1 MRQTPHTQSCTP
13 TTDKRQDLRH
23 GDAQKATN
31 RGENRNLGTEAPGG
45 CQDPGLPEVPGA
57 QRAARTHLDVVIL
70 GARHHQVVVA
80 RRLVYR
86 QAHHGPDVAA
96 QLPDGLQPTE
106 TGGWG
111 QLSQKSSPKSFP
123 QQAKVPPSP
132 ALTPRGAPS
141 LLITPLGPKIPYY
154 YYSRHLLLLTRLSLS
169 PGGSFWVPPSRGKP
183 PRRAVLPSPA
193 QLPDADGVAGGGV
206 ERGAGGVERDLVDL
220 VLPLHAGDRA
230 GGGPGARV
238 PRDHL
243 ARRSRGRRG
252 GGWMDGWGTVRDR
265 RQRSGP
271 R

>member
-13 TTDKRQDLRH
+13 TTDKRQDLRR

-31 RGENRNLGTEAPGG
+31 RGENINLGTEAPGG

-80 RRLVYR
+80 RCLVYR

-106 TGGWG
+106 PKGWD
-111 QLSQKSSPKSFP
+111 QLSQKSSPKSLP

-169 PGGSFWVPPSRGKP
+169 PGGPFGYLRAEGSPPGEPSCPHLLSSQMRTE
-183 PRRAVLPSPA
+183 LP
-193 QLPDADGVAGGGV
+193 VA
-206 ERGAGGVERDLVDL
+206 A
-220 VLPLHAGDRA
+220 
-230 GGGPGARV
+230 
-238 PRDHL
+238 
-243 ARRSRGRRG
+243 
-252 GGWMDGWGTVRDR
+252 
-265 RQRSGP
+265 
-271 R
+271 

>member
-1 MRQTPHTQSCTP
+1 MHKKPQTEV
-13 TTDKRQDLRH
+13 KIEIWARRH
-23 GDAQKATN
+23 Q
-31 RGENRNLGTEAPGG
+31 GG
-45 CQDPGLPEVPGA
+45 CHDPGLPEVPGA

-106 TGGWG
+106 TRGWG
-111 QLSQKSSPKSFP
+111 QLSQKTPPKASPSRRRSPLLLRSHPEEPHRCSSPPWVPKS
-123 QQAKVPPSP
+123 
-132 ALTPRGAPS
+132 
-141 LLITPLGPKIPYY
+141 LIIII
-154 YYSRHLLLLTRLSLS
+154 LLLTRLSLS
-169 PGGSFWVPPSRGKP
+169 PGGPFGCLRAEGSPPW
-183 PRRAVLPSPA
+183 RAVLPSPA

-252 GGWMDGWGTVRDR
+252 GGWMDGWGTVRDQ

-271 R
+271 H

>member
-1 MRQTPHTQSCTP
+1 MHRKTHTEV
-13 TTDKRQDLRH
+13 KIEIWAWRH
-23 GDAQKATN
+23 
-31 RGENRNLGTEAPGG
+31 RGG

>member
-86 QAHHGPDVAA
+86 QAHHGPDVAT

-106 TGGWG
+106 PKGWG
-111 QLSQKSSPKSFP
+111 QLSQKTPPKASPSRRRSPLLLRSHPEEPHRCSSP
-123 QQAKVPPSP
+123 
-132 ALTPRGAPS
+132 
-141 LLITPLGPKIPYY
+141 LGSQNP
-154 YYSRHLLLLTRLSLS
+154 LLLLFQTPSAANEAFPF

-183 PRRAVLPSPA
+183 PPESRPALTCSAPRCGRSCRWRRRAWC
-193 QLPDADGVAGGGV
+193 
-206 ERGAGGVERDLVDL
+206 R
-220 VLPLHAGDRA
+220 
-230 GGGPGARV
+230 
-238 PRDHL
+238 
-243 ARRSRGRRG
+243 
-252 GGWMDGWGTVRDR
+252 WG
-265 RQRSGP
+265 
-271 R
+271 